1 MWRTAAATYTV
12 VATTKMA
19 MAAATDHQTR
29 AAMTGSPTST
39 QAPTAR
45 MSIPRAFRSANQSA
59 SRSMCN
65 SVPGESSAGS
75 VVAGL
80 GKVVVLALSGTAI
93 AAACGGLHV
102 ASQGIPSR
110 SWLLHGMA
118 IVLAVASYALALGIA
133 ENA

>member
-75 VVAGL
+75 VVAR
-80 GKVVVLALSGTAI
+80 LALSGTAI

-118 IVLAVASYALALGIA
+118 VVLAVTSYALALGIA